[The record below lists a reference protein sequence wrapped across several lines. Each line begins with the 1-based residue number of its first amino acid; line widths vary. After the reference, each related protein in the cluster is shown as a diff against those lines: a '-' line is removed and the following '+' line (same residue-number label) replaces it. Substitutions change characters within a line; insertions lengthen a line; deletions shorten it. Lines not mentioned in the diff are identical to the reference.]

1 MQEHKLIFLT
11 QLTFGFLQSGAL
23 GDESGYSHEAMNFLL
38 RTPRKADGDSPVE
51 WLTDSQWGMV
61 GALSD
66 GIDGFGKF
74 QRDLEDSAPRFLEWF
89 NHNTPETEKLPL
101 DWRQL
106 DNAPFRKLLVIRCL
120 RPDRLTMAISKFVRA
135 TLPSGAEYTECDGQL
150 NSYQVLEDSFQDSSP
165 EIPIYFILSK
175 GSNIVAD
182 VDKLAAKFGMVAGQ
196 TYHNISLGQGQDIIA
211 EERLENGHRQ
221 GHWVILNNVH
231 LMPRWLSKVEKMLDD
246 FKQEGSHQNFR
257 MFLSSDPAN
266 SIPIGILERCI
277 KLTSDPP
284 SGLKANLKQAFC
296 TFSKDEIEEME
307 PRTKG
312 ILFGL
317 CHFHAIMLERKKFGP
332 KGFNMMYPF
341 SIGDLVNSA
350 AVLRNYMENA
360 PTHVPWQD
368 LRYLF
373 GQIMYGGHIIDDFDR
388 LMCSTYLEH
397 FMKDAVLDEME
408 LFPFVENSK
417 EGSGF
422 LAPTTSKSY
431 DNCLDHIDQNLVGD
445 SPVAF
450 GMHPN
455 AEIAMRTD
463 SSEKLM
469 KCILELSAAGGGGGG
484 GGGGGDGDD
493 SDGGG
498 GGNSPQNAAEAALQ
512 DILEQ
517 FRDQKFDLEGITGL
531 LDEVGPYQNVFL
543 QECERLNVLLDVMTQ
558 SLTELDLG
566 FRGELTMS
574 EAMEAVQTSLFMDR
588 VPAVWQKVAFPS
600 QRSLGLWTVNLQ
612 SRLTQMADWA
622 TAPSEI
628 PVSTW
633 ISGLFNPQSFLT
645 AIMQITA
652 QAQALEL
659 DKLVIFTEVTKK
671 LDGADVAAPSR
682 DGAFIHGL
690 SLEGARWN
698 VNNSLLETSQPREM
712 YSPLPAINC
721 RPVMSDKVESGS
733 YECPVYMTQIRG
745 PTFVFKAALRT
756 KAPPAKWILAGVAA
770 IMDII

>member
-317 CHFHAIMLERKKFGP
+317 CHFHDHARAKEVRP
-332 KGFNMMYPF
+332 E
-341 SIGDLVNSA
+341 A
-350 AVLRNYMENA
+350 
-360 PTHVPWQD
+360 
-368 LRYLF
+368 
-373 GQIMYGGHIIDDFDR
+373 
-388 LMCSTYLEH
+388 ST
-397 FMKDAVLDEME
+397 
-408 LFPFVENSK
+408 
-417 EGSGF
+417 
-422 LAPTTSKSY
+422 
-431 DNCLDHIDQNLVGD
+431 
-445 SPVAF
+445 
-450 GMHPN
+450 
-455 AEIAMRTD
+455 
-463 SSEKLM
+463 
-469 KCILELSAAGGGGGG
+469 
-484 GGGGGDGDD
+484 
-493 SDGGG
+493 
-498 GGNSPQNAAEAALQ
+498 
-512 DILEQ
+512 
-517 FRDQKFDLEGITGL
+517 
-531 LDEVGPYQNVFL
+531 
-543 QECERLNVLLDVMTQ
+543 
-558 SLTELDLG
+558 
-566 FRGELTMS
+566 
-574 EAMEAVQTSLFMDR
+574 
-588 VPAVWQKVAFPS
+588 
-600 QRSLGLWTVNLQ
+600 
-612 SRLTQMADWA
+612 
-622 TAPSEI
+622 
-628 PVSTW
+628 
-633 ISGLFNPQSFLT
+633 
-645 AIMQITA
+645 
-652 QAQALEL
+652 
-659 DKLVIFTEVTKK
+659 
-671 LDGADVAAPSR
+671 
-682 DGAFIHGL
+682 
-690 SLEGARWN
+690 
-698 VNNSLLETSQPREM
+698 
-712 YSPLPAINC
+712 
-721 RPVMSDKVESGS
+721 
-733 YECPVYMTQIRG
+733 
-745 PTFVFKAALRT
+745 
-756 KAPPAKWILAGVAA
+756 
-770 IMDII
+770 